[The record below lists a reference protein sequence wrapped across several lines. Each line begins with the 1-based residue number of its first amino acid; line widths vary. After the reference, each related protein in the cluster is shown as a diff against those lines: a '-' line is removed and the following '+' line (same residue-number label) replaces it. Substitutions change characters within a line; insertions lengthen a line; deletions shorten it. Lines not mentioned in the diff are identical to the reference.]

1 MADEALQVRRSHATE
16 SAMLILATLF
26 FIFCSYL
33 TISEVD
39 AHYVRS
45 TSDWEIKRGAAL
57 GAAEEFIEELEEER
71 SQDGLES
78 PREE

>member
-1 MADEALQVRRSHATE
+1 MADEALQVRRTHATE

-33 TISEVD
+33 AASEIT
-39 AHYVRS
+39 AHYVR
-45 TSDWEIKRGAAL
+45 TPSDWEMKKGAAL
-57 GAAEEFIEELEEER
+57 GAAEDAIDELEDQR

-78 PREE
+78 PRDE